1 MMIKFSIKSIKSSE
15 EFDSYISFIENEIKL
30 FNEIRTMI
38 LARVSQD
45 RQYSKSVLTNTI
57 RRGNY
62 LDGFI
67 IEKVFIKTIIFSFFY
82 IFCSL

>member
-1 MMIKFSIKSIKSSE
+1 MIKFSIKSIKSSE

-67 IEKVFIKTIIFSFFY
+67 IEKVFIKKIIFSFFY

>member
-1 MMIKFSIKSIKSSE
+1 MIKFSIKSIKSSE